1 VKLAPDNPPSSTSIR
16 RTEWSFTTKLIIAA
30 DSEVTTIFDAYK
42 GRVKFDINT
51 QSLELQNLTLGDSGK
66 YRLRLF
72 TNAGDILTGE
82 TSLQVF
88 GECFAK
94 TWFSIYCKNNIL

>member
-1 VKLAPDNPPSSTSIR
+1 MTAESG
-16 RTEWSFTTKLIIAA
+16 
-30 DSEVTTIFDAYK
+30 VTTISDAYK

-66 YRLRLF
+66 YGLSVI
-72 TNAGDILTGE
+72 TNAGGIFTGE

-94 TWFSIYCKNNIL
+94 TWFSIYYKNNIL